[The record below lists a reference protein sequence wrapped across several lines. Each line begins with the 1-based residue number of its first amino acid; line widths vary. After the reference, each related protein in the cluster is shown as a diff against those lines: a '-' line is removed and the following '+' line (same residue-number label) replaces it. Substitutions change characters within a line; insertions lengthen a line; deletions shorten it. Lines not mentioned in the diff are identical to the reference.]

1 MEFQVPQFI
10 ETEAKIAGPLTFRQ
24 FLYLG
29 SVGALLVFLYF
40 VVGKKSL
47 VAFIFI
53 AAILGGGAIAFAFL
67 KIGGRPT
74 LTVLLNFFDFSFAP
88 KIYLWRKKTISPTL
102 IKKAEEPKTEEKTE
116 ETTPLKIAERSQL
129 KKLSTQIET
138 RSSSQR

>member
-29 SVGALLVFLYF
+29 GVGALLVFLYF

-53 AAILGGGAIAFAFL
+53 AVILAGGASAFAFL

-74 LTVLLNFFDFSFAP
+74 LTVLLNFFDFSFKPKVYLWKKKAISP
-88 KIYLWRKKTISPTL
+88 KIIR
-102 IKKAEEPKTEEKTE
+102 KAEVLKAERKTE
-116 ETTPLKIAERSQL
+116 ETTPLKIAEKSQL
-129 KKLSTQIET
+129 KKLSALIET
-138 RSSSQR
+138 RSST